1 MAKPPTVGAKALTA
15 ALLAKLKWDD
25 AKLLAAPKASAYP
38 LQLRDGDLLLVRD
51 AGDAD
56 AHAEA
61 AADAAAKTK
70 SPTGRGGR
78 GRGRGRA
85 GRGGASGDVTV
96 VAAAARPEHALK
108 IHTCF
113 DDAAGGGSASG
124 A

>member
-1 MAKPPTVGAKALTA
+1 M
-15 ALLAKLKWDD
+15 
-25 AKLLAAPKASAYP
+25 
-38 LQLRDGDLLLVRD
+38 RD

-85 GRGGASGDVTV
+85 GRGGASGDFTV
-96 VAAAARPEHALK
+96 VAAVARPEHALK

-113 DDAAGGGSASG
+113 DDAVGGGSASG

>member
-1 MAKPPTVGAKALTA
+1 MMRGTP
-15 ALLAKLKWDD
+15 
-25 AKLLAAPKASAYP
+25 KLLSVPKASAYP